1 MVEAPISFDNGIGLG
16 DELGT
21 MGQWLK
27 EGRKIVLAT
36 VIETW
41 GSSPRSVGSHL
52 VIDEQANFVGS
63 VSGGCIES
71 AVVTEALELMYGGK
85 PKLIEFGISD
95 AEAWEAGLSCG
106 GAIQIFLENASNAI
120 YAEQL
125 PKARKE
131 NQAIATITQLDDG
144 GKTAVNLQSDTI
156 GQLSLDKHSLDNINL
171 MLSSGRSGKIEQAN
185 HTLFVRSY
193 VPPYRLIVIGAVH
206 IAQVLA
212 TIASEAG
219 YQVTVIDPRRAFANP
234 ERFPDINLVCEWPE
248 QILNQL
254 VLDERTALVTLSH
267 DPKIDDPA
275 LVSALKSPA
284 FYISALGSK
293 RTHSKRIERLTEI
306 GLGDA
311 LHRIRAPAGLNL
323 GGRSPAEIAV
333 SVLAQLIQ
341 ERYTP
346 SV

>member
-1 MVEAPISFDNGIGLG
+1 MADSPVTFDNGIGLG
-16 DELGT
+16 DELDT
-21 MGQWLK
+21 MGQWLR
-27 EGRKIVLAT
+27 EGRKTVLAT

-71 AVVTEALELMYGGK
+71 AVVTEAMELMDGGR

-95 AEAWEAGLSCG
+95 AEAWEVGLSCG
-106 GAIQIFLENASNAI
+106 GAIQVFLENASNPI
-120 YAEQL
+120 YAEHL

-131 NQAIATITQLDDG
+131 NAAIATVTQLDDG
-144 GKTAVNLQSDTI
+144 SKTSVNSLSDTV
-156 GQLSLDKHSLDNINL
+156 GELSLNANSLDQINN
-171 MLSSGRSGKIEQAN
+171 MLISGRSGKIEQAGK
-185 HTLFVRSY
+185 TLFVRSY
-193 VPPYRLIVIGAVH
+193 VPPYRLIIIGAVH

-212 TIASEAG
+212 TIATEVG

-234 ERFPDINLVCEWPE
+234 ERFPDINLVCDWPE
-248 QILNQL
+248 QVLNQL
-254 VLDERTALVTLSH
+254 KLDERTALVTLSH

-275 LVSALKSPA
+275 LISALKSST
-284 FYISALGSK
+284 FHISALGSK

-306 GLGDA
+306 GLGDS

-333 SVLAQLIQ
+333 SILAQLIQ
-341 ERYTP
+341 ERYIP
-346 SV
+346 SA